1 MNSDEGEALLTRLRA
16 LTKRFE
22 DGLGRIGI
30 ETIPG
35 EHPVVPLMIRDTA
48 KTHDMVRHLFDNGVL
63 VTGLAYPVVPRG
75 DEEIRAQVNA
85 DHTEADIDYVLGVLE
100 AYQG

>member
-1 MNSDEGEALLTRLRA
+1 MSTVSARLTVLMTVKDPDAADLARA
-16 LTKRFE
+16 LASFE
-22 DGLGRIGI
+22 AQVFSEARLQ
-30 ETIPG
+30 
-35 EHPVVPLMIRDTA
+35 
-48 KTHDMVRHLFDNGVL
+48 L
-63 VTGLAYPVVPRG
+63 VDRGSG